1 MVNRQTADL
10 LATLRDRSTATADFR
25 RKSDEL
31 ARLLCADALASLG
44 ASDDATS
51 GGVMLVPV
59 LRAGLALLP
68 AFAGA
73 LPGAP
78 VAFIGIAR
86 DEETA
91 QPDLY
96 YTRFPTVTPPRAL
109 IIDPMLATA
118 GTACLVAEIL
128 MREGY
133 SADSIHFVGVLAS
146 REGMDRLAG
155 VIPRANISVVAVD
168 PGVGRAKVHRA
179 RHRRLRRQVFR
190 HIEEPISMDGM
201 SRIIRWMGILR
212 CRYGRMTA

>member
-1 MVNRQTADL
+1 MKDGFL
-10 LATLRDRSTATADFR
+10 STLRDRDTGTAEFR
-25 RKSDEL
+25 RTSDEL
-31 ARLLCADALASLG
+31 ARLLCADTLERLNQ
-44 ASDDATS
+44 DDAE
-51 GGVMLVPV
+51 GLMLVPV

-68 AFAGA
+68 AFASS

-96 YTRFPTVTPPRAL
+96 YTRFPEVMPPSAL

-118 GTACLVAEIL
+118 GTACLVAELL

-133 SADSIHFVGVLAS
+133 SADDIHFVGVLAS

-155 VIPRANISVVAVD
+155 VIPRENISVVAVD
-168 PGVGRAKVHRA
+168 PELDA
-179 RHRRLRRQVFR
+179 RKFIV
-190 HIEEPISMDGM
+190 P
-201 SRIIRWMGILR
+201 GIGDYGD
-212 CRYGRMTA
+212 RYFGT

>member
-1 MVNRQTADL
+1 MDSRCAGCL
-10 LATLRDRSTATADFR
+10 LPTLRDRSTGTADFR
-25 RKSDEL
+25 RTSDEL
-31 ARLLCADALASLG
+31 ARRLCAETLERLG
-44 ASDDATS
+44 ADSDA
-51 GGVMLVPV
+51 GLMLVPV

-68 AFAGA
+68 AFASA
-73 LPGAP
+73 MPSAP

-96 YTRFPTVTPPRAL
+96 YTRFPEAMPLRAL

-118 GTACLVAEIL
+118 GTACLVAELL

-133 SADSIHFVGVLAS
+133 PADDIHFVGVLAS

-168 PGVGRAKVHRA
+168 PELDA
-179 RHRRLRRQVFR
+179 RKFIV
-190 HIEEPISMDGM
+190 P
-201 SRIIRWMGILR
+201 GIGDYGD
-212 CRYGRMTA
+212 RYFGS